1 MAFNLSMKNEAEK
14 QGSGV
19 EKNDSQHFHLSM
31 KNATGNGGATQA
43 KEPEGLSLPTLEPA
57 TPARRTG
64 GFGDTLKRIGQG
76 ILSGVTR
83 RAANTSEKLGTVM
96 DLHGGTAMRGVY
108 EDQVQMLDQ
117 EIAAL
122 ERLLRDPTMTPQEI
136 LEAQEALTQR
146 KQQRDIYTNAIRSNE
161 NTGKGI
167 HETVDTADSFA
178 QEQAKKSVEGTSGVG
193 RAALSFVP
201 TATEI
206 ALDVGLN
213 KLLPLG
219 ANKRFGLGYLARA
232 ASEGGA
238 SEMEYRQSRD
248 KERLMPQAVQFAGI
262 FGGKPEDYLPK
273 DEYDA
278 QKAAQRGMIA
288 SAGVAAGSLAS
299 AAVNK
304 GVLSL
309 LKNKGLQNYVI
320 PNVLKGGL
328 NATAFAGGDVAMREL
343 ARASTEDEYTP
354 DWKQVGGEL
363 ATAFAFGVVT
373 EFISTAAITR
383 QNKAYMRQ
391 LNKNLEKG
399 YEYTK
404 SIMQDP
410 RATVEQRAAGA
421 NSVMQMADELD
432 NALNNMQVVG
442 AQKEVN
448 AIREFLNSVRGEM
461 TGYLA
466 DATAQ
471 AAGNI
476 GGVAGGL
483 ANVAPP
489 ATPANVQQPTQPVTP
504 VQPTPSPAAS
514 QANMAGMAATT
525 PAAAQVQPTQQPAAP
540 RAVQP
545 QENMAPAAR
554 RNTVPAQ
561 EEGLSLPSL
570 EEVAEQQGRTPYGIK
585 YDQAGEAAIRMVAE
599 DITAGKSAD
608 QLMLAAAEAHKS
620 YQALQASIPYGVPYT
635 EDQMVTLHLLD
646 LAESFYES
654 AAQNPQR
661 TLEQI
666 TEVLKSEAPAL
677 PANNQIGGMNHE
689 QSAGAEPAVAGAG
702 TASELLDGG
711 QERDADI
718 RTGGQTGGVAEGAE
732 QRPVVAGIEQVQTAN
747 QRQDLARN
755 LRGEKVSSRSLGLSA
770 GTDTANL
777 TVVPAESWDEQMRE
791 TAQRVERDTGKSV
804 TYVLGRIQIKDANG
818 NIRRVRGVY
827 SPAGIIIQA
836 DNLGVNINQIAD
848 HEIYHDLSENNPGLD
863 AKVEERIREQF
874 TPEQFNKILDQYIEK
889 LNGIIDLPED
899 ATPDEL
905 EAAVKAIKNEIFA
918 DAYAGINAFGA
929 HAETLGGAVNDV
941 TNERL
946 GMRGGEYAAATD
958 RTTGPP
964 ERYSYGGRN
973 ANRADLDALAEAERL
988 EMQGV
993 DDETIRQMTGWHRGM
1008 EGKWRFEIDDSGMTY
1023 RRGGDAYFRSAHPEY
1038 VEYWDLLNRMLSGE
1052 LLPEAD
1058 EARLKELDSI
1068 WAHEYGRLS
1077 KNVDRGNA
1085 TLADIID
1092 HPELFRNYPQLRFT
1106 RVRFEELPRGTRGQY
1121 DTERNAITLDNS
1133 LRSAPENTLVH
1144 EIQHAIQEAEGFAGG
1159 SSVDSW
1165 RSKLAADQRRGIEEA
1180 DAKVREIFESMPDD
1194 VKNKV
1199 RAINR
1204 ANADQDW
1211 DTAIRLENELYDE
1224 GYGDL
1229 FAAYEDAHF
1238 DRLAARERQKNA
1250 DLDEEAYNLYLN
1262 TAGEIEARDV
1272 TARRTMTPE
1281 ERRTTAPARADE
1293 RTVYADDADGLS
1305 LPGLEK
1311 EKPGTLE
1318 TKVRFSLDEPV
1329 EATPDLLAIHNM
1341 TEKNLRDAL
1350 ELGGLPMPSI
1360 AVVKAEAGHSKYGP
1374 ISLVFGT
1381 DTIDPQITK
1390 RNKVYGGDAYTPT
1403 APRMGYK
1410 LDSRTAKEMRKRV
1423 DGILGDEA
1431 GLVSPLLDEDNLSD
1445 KITREGGDFA
1455 AAYRNN
1461 DALRYAYLKESGL
1474 ADRIPTTEKKWS
1486 SYASNYQLKKL
1497 NEAFDIKNLREMGYE
1512 ELMAHEPEIREL
1524 LVQTMI
1530 DEKGLEGKKADAMR
1544 SIYAEKPF
1552 TYARL
1557 ESITHD
1563 AARML
1568 ASEGEEEVD
1577 AAAFNDMLREA
1588 FEEAGTKERFDE
1600 WLQELGSGIIEKKGI
1615 RNNRD
1620 FYTPS
1625 GNRRSFEA
1633 LYDDYT
1639 LENIVKAMRGGEDR
1653 GENVMGVSAT
1663 SLQSVTTPSYGSI
1676 EDIKRDSTR
1685 LGAVKEEEYEARKAA
1700 IDERINEAL
1709 ETIYNTTKHWS
1720 DNRFIEYDSI
1730 AEAIINAARGARTA
1744 NSIMRSM
1751 QKDGYD
1757 IKPEVAEEL
1766 KAIYNDTATMPTEYF
1781 EAKPQRAVDFNEA
1794 LAAVVPDSM
1803 DAGLI
1808 ERLRTA
1814 GLNVVEYA
1822 ADDDADRLEK
1832 VNSIPNA
1839 RFSVDD
1845 EPQGLSLPELEDED
1859 VDKGAPAPYNTE
1871 QSNSARGNEMEQ
1883 PSTDDYGK
1891 KLTPEQ
1897 QEFFKDSK
1905 IRDEQ
1910 GALMRLYHGSRSM
1923 AFTEF
1928 DLYEGVWL
1936 TPDRRYAEIY
1946 ATDWHNW
1953 RDDDPDLRYDR
1964 SDLNGLEPEVY
1975 DDPDLRIYSMYANIK
1990 NPLDIGE
1997 VNIPLSFGKIKQL
2010 ARNMGADFSEVDEI
2024 AKNYMEEYT
2033 YQLTRSHEFIELA
2046 KKHGFDGMAA
2056 EEDERTTFCAFDA
2069 PNQVK
2074 LTSNKNPTAV
2084 PDIRFS
2090 VDDTPAPKKREKK
2103 KPPKESL
2110 PIIAKRELRQDM
2122 LNLFSIPAGQRAELG
2137 EIIDQY
2143 ADRIL
2148 RQGNL
2153 GQRDMDAFFD
2163 RMYAEGVMSVAAE
2176 DYYQDARRA
2185 ITGRR
2190 IYVNDSTKE
2199 EFGDDW
2205 NNFRRRAFASG
2216 LYLVNDR
2223 TAPGVDVVNME
2234 LSSLMPGTF
2243 DEDTYDMKGVL
2254 ERAVQLAEEG
2264 KDQKMS
2270 LAEYTAMLAEQEY
2283 VSEDEILSNIERQM
2297 DWLLR
2302 TFAQKAQLEL
2312 TLRDR
2317 TGVKL
2322 AQASDKSK
2330 QRVENE
2336 KAREAQ
2342 RRAKDRERRREME
2355 QRQRDRRE
2363 LQELQQKTLKQL
2375 QWLSKNR
2382 YRAPEQLRAAWDEV
2396 LGDIDIYAVSA
2407 ANEMNWSNKYG
2418 ATWRDLADMYKDAQ
2432 KNDPN
2437 FLPSKELERI
2447 VTRLDADKIEDM
2459 DPAALADLYKAAVG
2473 LRTEFYNR
2481 NNVINDEQ
2489 HRLFSEVYTDAKG
2502 EIGRAASG
2510 YTGKKLDKFLNM
2522 EQLTPMNFLERMG
2535 GWDTDGAWYSM
2546 ARQLE
2551 QGERE
2556 MRDYR
2561 VKAERQLEDFLREH
2575 EEWVKKADG
2584 QGKDAIWYE
2593 LEVPQLLELGMGD
2606 KPIFGPTVKVYMTP
2620 AQKVHMYLESKSY
2633 DNLRHMVGGRTFAD
2647 KKLYSEGK
2655 RQEAFAQGRTVKL
2668 APETVKKIVSN
2679 LTPEEQELAK
2689 VLEDYYN
2696 NFAAKKINEKSNIL
2710 YGYDK
2715 AMSKN
2720 YAPIYTNR
2728 NYVNSEIGVFDTTAE
2743 GVGNLKARQYSKN
2756 PSYNIGAFDAF
2767 ERHIDQTA
2775 RFVGM
2780 AIPARN
2786 WQTLLNYREQNNS
2799 MGDVITHKWG
2809 EEAKRYITDLL
2820 TTLQG
2825 GGRAGKKTLEGAADK
2840 LLSNYVTAVFG
2851 ANPGIVFKQ
2860 AASFPQFAAA
2870 LGWENVPSVGQ
2881 MLHVDENII
2890 NAYTSEL
2897 AYRQLGYATPETA
2910 QLKNNPNF
2918 LDSNKATRFL
2928 LRGGAITAMDAGT
2941 VKRAWPWAEN
2951 KVRREYPELEVGTEE
2966 QIRNGESP
2974 FYRKVAE
2981 EFENAVS
2988 MTQPMYDEMHRPEI
3002 MKNGSGIQRA
3012 FTMFKTVPLQ
3022 QYNSLR
3028 RSFGELQAA
3037 KQKAERANDT
3047 QKPEAEEQ
3055 EKAAAKKAGAAV
3067 TATLASVLMLE
3078 AVEMLNQLAKN
3089 RGKNYRNDEGEMTAG
3104 SVGERLARNATGD
3117 LAGMVIG
3124 GDELTDILANWFLG
3138 EKWYGIEIPGGEQ
3151 LNDIIDAA
3159 GGAAGTIQKIITEG
3173 ANILANGGDLG
3184 EYFRRNAGDYAGAAK
3199 ELAEKLAMYLG
3210 GLPVQNIEKY
3220 ILGAMQTISP
3230 ELYAGMEDIFDTP
3243 TKNDLKGLSG
3253 GALATRADHILKA
3266 RGVEISGET
3275 AAALAELYE
3284 AGQKTSIPPDT
3295 PPSITI
3301 NGEDRKLNAYQR
3313 QTYDLV
3319 WSANVERALDD
3330 LTSSSIYRQATPEE
3344 QAKMIGKVYDYAAEK
3359 AKGVLFDDYETKSS
3373 TAKADDMLGAGS
3385 SIAEWAAWS
3394 VSAKDEDRATQY
3406 EQVLASDMSESAKL
3420 AAIGNLIGTDME
3432 TDAGNPTQWAKL
3444 NTAVKDGY
3452 SVEEAI
3458 GLMQSDNLDDYMKWR
3473 ESDAKAAGVKAGTYI
3488 EFRNTLSGTTAD
3500 KDASGKTIS
3509 GSKKK
3514 KVLAYINSLDLT
3526 AAQKDALYY
3535 DAGYTQSTIG
3545 DAPWHG
3551 GELQGLSLPTLG
3563 SQQQEPQGELQGL
3576 SLPKLGG

>member
-1 MAFNLSMKNEAEK
+1 MVTIKKIGTGETI
-14 QGSGV
+14 GSSEQNKTQPLAGKTGLNNQPAQSSEPGV
-19 EKNDSQHFHLSM
+19 TIRRIS
-31 KNATGNGGATQA
+31 TGEVLGTTQR

-167 HETVDTADSFA
+167 HETVDQGLKYA
-178 QEQAKKSVEGTSGVG
+178 QEQAEKSVEGTSGVG

-238 SEMEYRQSRD
+238 SEAEYRNKAGENYD
-248 KERLMPQAVQFAGI
+248 PQA
-262 FGGKPEDYLPK
+262 
-273 DEYDA
+273 
-278 QKAAQRGMIA
+278 AAQRGMIA

-304 GVLSL
+304 GVLGL

-373 EFISTAAITR
+373 EFISTAAITG

-391 LNKNLEKG
+391 LNQNLEKG

-448 AIREFLNSVRGEM
+448 AIRDFLASVRAEM

-466 DATAQ
+466 DAAPQ
-471 AAGNI
+471 SAGNI
-476 GGVAGGL
+476 GGMTGGL
-483 ANVAPP
+483 ATVAPP
-489 ATPANVQQPTQPVTP
+489 TTPANVQQPTQPTAP
-504 VQPTPSPAAS
+504 VQQAPSPAAS
-514 QANMAGMAATT
+514 PANVAGMAATT
-525 PAAAQVQPTQQPAAP
+525 PTAAPAQPAQQPAAP
-540 RAVQP
+540 QAVQP
-545 QENMAPAAR
+545 QASMAPAAK
-554 RNTVPAQ
+554 RNTAPAQ
-561 EEGLSLPSL
+561 QEGLSLPSL

-608 QLMLAAAEAHKS
+608 QLMQAAAEAHKS

-666 TEVLKSEAPAL
+666 TEVLKSPSPAL
-677 PANNQIGGMNHE
+677 PANNQIGGMNNE
-689 QSAGAEPAVAGAG
+689 QSAGAEPAVAGPA
-702 TASELLDGG
+702 ANELLDGG
-711 QERDADI
+711 QKRDVDLRA
-718 RTGGQTGGVAEGAE
+718 GGQTGRVAEGAE
-732 QRPVVAGIEQVQTAN
+732 QRPAVAGIEQVQTAN
-747 QRQDLARN
+747 QRQDLARH

-848 HEIYHDLSENNPGLD
+848 HEIYHDLSENDPGLD

-874 TPEQFNKILDQYIEK
+874 TPEQFDKILDKYIDK
-889 LNGIIDLPED
+889 LNGIISLSED

-905 EAAVKAIKNEIFA
+905 EAAIKEIKNEIFA

-1008 EGKWRFEIDDSGMTY
+1008 EGKWRFEIDDSGMKY

-1038 VEYWDLLNRMLSGE
+1038 AEYQGLMERMLGGE

-1058 EARLKELDSI
+1058 EARLQELDDT
-1068 WAHEYGRLS
+1068 WGREYGRLS
-1077 KNVDRGNA
+1077 ERVDRGNA
-1085 TLADIID
+1085 TLADIVE

-1106 RVRFEELPRGTRGQY
+1106 RVRFEDLPRGVRGQY
-1121 DTERNAITLDNS
+1121 YADGNEITLDNS
-1133 LRSAPENTLVH
+1133 LRGAPEDTLVH
-1144 EIQHAIQEAEGFAGG
+1144 EVQHAIQNAEGFTNG

-1165 RSKLAADQRRGIEEA
+1165 RSTLAADQRRSIEEA
-1180 DAKVREIFESMPDD
+1180 DAKVRRIFASMPED

-1211 DTAIRLENELYDE
+1211 DTAIQLENELYDE

-1238 DRLAARERQKNA
+1238 DRLAANEKQKNA
-1250 DLDEEAYNLYLN
+1250 DLDAEAVDKYLN

-1272 TARRTMTPE
+1272 TARRGMTPE
-1281 ERRTTAPARADE
+1281 ERRATAPARADE
-1293 RTVYADDADGLS
+1293 RTVYADDENGLS
-1305 LPGLEK
+1305 LPSLEPK
-1311 EKPGTLE
+1311 T
-1318 TKVRFSLDEPV
+1318 RFSLDEPV
-1329 EATPDLLAIHNM
+1329 EETETLVAQHNLDDD
-1341 TEKNLRDAL
+1341 KLRRMM
-1350 ELGGLPMPSI
+1350 ELGAIPSPSI
-1360 AVVKAEAGHSKYGP
+1360 AIVRADQGHAMYGP
-1374 ISLVFGT
+1374 YSIVFPRET
-1381 DTIDPQITK
+1381 VDPQADS
-1390 RNKVYGGDAYTPT
+1390 RNKVYGSDAWTPT
-1403 APRMGYK
+1403 HSNARVEREVNYDVLQAIDDRIDELSSQVAGGTFHTSSALGSLGFDDATEMTEEQIAERLANRDEVRAAYLAAQGETLEPIKR
-1410 LDSRTAKEMRKRV
+1410 AKEWNKYGNDFLR
-1423 DGILGDEA
+1423 LF
-1431 GLVSPLLDEDNLSD
+1431 LDEVDPQRLAQINADLMEGADVREALGAEYDTIRGLLREYYANMNEGYLQKMAQRKGWTPEETD
-1445 KITREGGDFA
+1445 KQREIRIDKSMENVTDFTVEDFA
-1455 AAYRNN
+1455 KDAWAFYEDGGKTKGEIDRAATS
-1461 DALRYAYLKESGL
+1461 DALRERVDDKEVEAWVKEQLDGL
-1474 ADRIPTTEKKWS
+1474 
-1486 SYASNYQLKKL
+1486 L
-1497 NEAFDIKNLREMGYE
+1497 
-1512 ELMAHEPEIREL
+1512 
-1524 LVQTMI
+1524 
-1530 DEKGLEGKKADAMR
+1530 GK
-1544 SIYAEKPF
+1544 
-1552 TYARL
+1552 
-1557 ESITHD
+1557 
-1563 AARML
+1563 
-1568 ASEGEEEVD
+1568 
-1577 AAAFNDMLREA
+1577 
-1588 FEEAGTKERFDE
+1588 
-1600 WLQELGSGIIEKKGI
+1600 SGIWNGKDPYNARGDRK
-1615 RNNRD
+1615 
-1620 FYTPS
+1620 
-1625 GNRRSFEA
+1625 SFA
-1633 LYDDYT
+1633 QLHWPVT
-1639 LENIVKAMRGGEDR
+1639 AENIVRAMNLAKDR
-1653 GENVMGVSAT
+1653 GSGYWGVGASGLHAVATTDFKTVGQMHEEEHRLHQESEEDYAARFAELDEELKNAVQEVMR
-1663 SLQSVTTPSYGSI
+1663 TT
-1676 EDIKRDSTR
+1676 KHHADSSF
-1685 LGAVKEEEYEARKAA
+1685 EEYEIVGDVIMQAA
-1700 IDERINEAL
+1700 QGEH
-1709 ETIYNTTKHWS
+1709 T
-1720 DNRFIEYDSI
+1720 
-1730 AEAIINAARGARTA
+1730 AEAVRRAF
-1744 NSIMRSM
+1744 
-1751 QKDGYD
+1751 QKEGYD
-1757 IKPEVAEEL
+1757 IKPETAQMVADMCKRAAE
-1766 KAIYNDTATMPTEYF
+1766 IPTGYF
-1781 EAKPQRAVDFNEA
+1781 EAKPKRVVGFDEA
-1794 LAAVVPDSM
+1794 LALVAPDN
-1803 DAGLI
+1803 AP
-1808 ERLRTA
+1808 
-1814 GLNVVEYA
+1814 
-1822 ADDDADRLEK
+1822 ADIKKWAEENFRQVLTYEEGNEDQRREL
-1832 VNSIPNA
+1832 VNNIPKA

-1845 EPQGLSLPELEDED
+1845 MDELSLPELEEE
-1859 VDKGAPAPYNTE
+1859 KHEAPAPYSGAAILQESTIDKYLKDYAAPGTPNYAQAYIAWMDPQDFINLTTSRGGREIIE
-1871 QSNSARGNEMEQ
+1871 QTKKPLNADEFAKATQQNPLQLNIDHETGEITGHEGRHRAAALRDAGVEKIPVLLFDSGNKYDKAPIDILKLHGQDFGSSKSYADLYVHDLLPLSYENRGEIIKRFGTQRAIDRFNEKYNGTQ
-1883 PSTDDYGK
+1883 SLRYSTDD
-1891 KLTPEQ
+1891 T
-1897 QEFFKDSK
+1897 
-1905 IRDEQ
+1905 
-1910 GALMRLYHGSRSM
+1910 
-1923 AFTEF
+1923 TE
-1928 DLYEGVWL
+1928 
-1936 TPDRRYAEIY
+1936 
-1946 ATDWHNW
+1946 
-1953 RDDDPDLRYDR
+1953 
-1964 SDLNGLEPEVY
+1964 
-1975 DDPDLRIYSMYANIK
+1975 
-1990 NPLDIGE
+1990 
-1997 VNIPLSFGKIKQL
+1997 
-2010 ARNMGADFSEVDEI
+2010 
-2024 AKNYMEEYT
+2024 
-2033 YQLTRSHEFIELA
+2033 
-2046 KKHGFDGMAA
+2046 
-2056 EEDERTTFCAFDA
+2056 
-2069 PNQVK
+2069 
-2074 LTSNKNPTAV
+2074 
-2084 PDIRFS
+2084 
-2090 VDDTPAPKKREKK
+2090 TPAKQTKAEKPAKREKK
-2103 KPPKESL
+2103 KPPQESL

-2190 IYVNDSTKE
+2190 IYVNDIIKGD
-2199 EFGDDW
+2199 FGDEW
-2205 NNFRRRAFASG
+2205 NDFRKRAFAAG

-2223 TAPGVDVVNME
+2223 TAPGVDVVNAE

-2620 AQKVHMYLESKSY
+2620 AQKVHLYLESKSY

-2870 LGWENVPSVGQ
+2870 LGWENAPSVGQ

-3037 KQKAERANDT
+3037 KQKVERANDT

-3089 RGKNYRNDEGEMTAG
+3089 RGKNYRNDEGELTAG

-3210 GLPVQNIEKY
+3210 GLPVQNVEKY

-3253 GALATRADHILKA
+3253 DALATRADHILKA
-3266 RGVEISGET
+3266 RGVEISDET

-3295 PPSITI
+3295 PSSITV

-3330 LTSSSIYRQATPEE
+3330 LTSSSIYRQATLEE
-3344 QAKMIGKVYDYAAEK
+3344 QAKMIDKVYDYAAEK

-3406 EQVLASDMSESAKL
+3406 EQVLASDMSENAKL

-3432 TDAGNPTQWAKL
+3432 TDARNPTQWAKL

>member
-57 TPARRTG
+57 TPAQRTG

-96 DLHGGTAMRGVY
+96 ELHGGTAMRGVY

-146 KQQRDIYTNAIRSNE
+146 KRQRDIYTNAIRSNE

-304 GVLSL
+304 GVLGL

-391 LNKNLEKG
+391 LNQNLEKG

-514 QANMAGMAATT
+514 PANVAGMAATT
-525 PAAAQVQPTQQPAAP
+525 PTATPAQPTQQPAAP

-1008 EGKWRFEIDDSGMTY
+1008 EGKWRFEIDDSKMEY

-1058 EARLKELDSI
+1058 EARLKELDST

-1144 EIQHAIQEAEGFAGG
+1144 EIQHAIQETEGFAGG

-1238 DRLAARERQKNA
+1238 DRLTARERQKNA
-1250 DLDEEAYNLYLN
+1250 DLDEEAYNLYHN

-1272 TARRTMTPE
+1272 TARRAMTPE
-1281 ERRTTAPARADE
+1281 ERRATAPARADN
-1293 RTVYADDADGLS
+1293 RTVFADDLEAYAAGEVRYSLDPDDEHDRETLAFLDGQPTEKVYRAMQIIDGKLYPPMAARVKDASGKKS
-1305 LPGLEK
+1305 LVQPSELGAWEQSAERPELIRNGNKFDLDKANGSSIQAAYNPYFHTSRSPLNDQFSSAYKRDNIVIVEGEIPTSELTSGYRAQYAKDPVGEMKWHSGPVSSKLPPEK
-1311 EKPGTLE
+1311 ERRVILSRWFKP
-1318 TKVRFSLDEPV
+1318 VR
-1329 EATPDLLAIHNM
+1329 
-1341 TEKNLRDAL
+1341 
-1350 ELGGLPMPSI
+1350 
-1360 AVVKAEAGHSKYGP
+1360 
-1374 ISLVFGT
+1374 
-1381 DTIDPQITK
+1381 
-1390 RNKVYGGDAYTPT
+1390 
-1403 APRMGYK
+1403 
-1410 LDSRTAKEMRKRV
+1410 
-1423 DGILGDEA
+1423 
-1431 GLVSPLLDEDNLSD
+1431 
-1445 KITREGGDFA
+1445 
-1455 AAYRNN
+1455 
-1461 DALRYAYLKESGL
+1461 
-1474 ADRIPTTEKKWS
+1474 
-1486 SYASNYQLKKL
+1486 
-1497 NEAFDIKNLREMGYE
+1497 
-1512 ELMAHEPEIREL
+1512 
-1524 LVQTMI
+1524 
-1530 DEKGLEGKKADAMR
+1530 
-1544 SIYAEKPF
+1544 
-1552 TYARL
+1552 
-1557 ESITHD
+1557 
-1563 AARML
+1563 
-1568 ASEGEEEVD
+1568 
-1577 AAAFNDMLREA
+1577 
-1588 FEEAGTKERFDE
+1588 
-1600 WLQELGSGIIEKKGI
+1600 
-1615 RNNRD
+1615 
-1620 FYTPS
+1620 
-1625 GNRRSFEA
+1625 
-1633 LYDDYT
+1633 
-1639 LENIVKAMRGGEDR
+1639 
-1653 GENVMGVSAT
+1653 
-1663 SLQSVTTPSYGSI
+1663 
-1676 EDIKRDSTR
+1676 
-1685 LGAVKEEEYEARKAA
+1685 
-1700 IDERINEAL
+1700 
-1709 ETIYNTTKHWS
+1709 
-1720 DNRFIEYDSI
+1720 
-1730 AEAIINAARGARTA
+1730 
-1744 NSIMRSM
+1744 
-1751 QKDGYD
+1751 
-1757 IKPEVAEEL
+1757 
-1766 KAIYNDTATMPTEYF
+1766 
-1781 EAKPQRAVDFNEA
+1781 
-1794 LAAVVPDSM
+1794 VVPDAEVAQTVKELL
-1803 DAGLI
+1803 DGENI
-1808 ERLRTA
+1808 EIPY
-1814 GLNVVEYA
+1814 NVVTPSLREE
-1822 ADDDADRLEK
+1822 LEK
-1832 VNSIPNA
+1832 IGVPVVGGETP

-1845 EPQGLSLPELEDED
+1845 EPQGLSLPSLEEE
-1859 VDKGAPAPYNTE
+1859 KPEMLE
-1871 QSNSARGNEMEQ
+1871 QMEERLQALNEEYQEIEHRRQAFQEQ
-1883 PSTDDYGK
+1883 PEYKEFMAAISAPREGSRFVKDEGLDAAMKKYAEWEKASGLSGTAKRGEELRGEMRTLHRQIEEAKQQALEKAREDYRAQYSPEMATKYAAKAARKFGTTTRFDRAGY
-1891 KLTPEQ
+1891 LTTN
-1897 QEFFKDSK
+1897 
-1905 IRDEQ
+1905 
-1910 GALMRLYHGSRSM
+1910 GALLDFSQGQGYRVQDHR
-1923 AFTEF
+1923 EI
-1928 DLYEGVWL
+1928 
-1936 TPDRRYAEIY
+1936 AEIL
-1946 ATDWHNW
+1946 DFLP
-1953 RDDDPDLRYDR
+1953 DDHEYSDGLIEFMNLGNIRMQSYGIDVSKAPNAKQVPVLRR
-1964 SDLNGLEPEVY
+1964 FFNS
-1975 DDPDLRIYSMYANIK
+1975 
-1990 NPLDIGE
+1990 LDGE
-1997 VNIPLSFGKIKQL
+1997 VTV
-2010 ARNMGADFSEVDEI
+2010 DFSKENGDSAGSIDYPEG
-2024 AKNYMEEYT
+2024 
-2033 YQLTRSHEFIELA
+2033 TRADRILADINRYFETGVVPELS
-2046 KKHGFDGMAA
+2046 
-2056 EEDERTTFCAFDA
+2056 E
-2069 PNQVK
+2069 
-2074 LTSNKNPTAV
+2074 TAQFHT
-2084 PDIRFS
+2084 RFS
-2090 VDDTPAPKKREKK
+2090 VDDAEDTIEEYTQEDEDREESIFRTGWMRRNKSLIDAVIENRPQTETRAFKDWFGDSKAVNVQGDPLLVFHGAGARFTTFDNGGKPNWFSSNPMYAVEYASYQNRTERMLPSSKIYAGSEDRMIPAYIRAENPADFGDTDGYFEGNIRQLAQRTGIPAHELIDVWQKVGQKGRIWETVNTPEMVKLLREYGFDSVKAVENGTKTWGVFDSNQAKSAVANSGRFDRERGDIRYSVDDAPAPKKREKK

-2264 KDQKMS
+2264 KDQKMP

-2447 VTRLDADKIEDM
+2447 VTRLDADKIADM

-2489 HRLFSEVYTDAKG
+2489 HRLFSEVYTDAKR
-2502 EIGRAASG
+2502 EIESAPGG
-2510 YTGKKLDKFLNM
+2510 FTGKKLDKFLNM
-2522 EQLTPMNFLERMG
+2522 EQLTPMNYLERMG
-2535 GWDTDGAWYSM
+2535 GWDTDGAWFSM

-2561 VKAERQLEDFLREH
+2561 VKAEKQLEGFLREH
-2575 EEWVKKADG
+2575 EDWVKKADG

-2593 LEVPQLLELGMGD
+2593 LEVPELLELGMGD
-2606 KPIFGPTVKVYMTP
+2606 KPIFGNSVKVYMTP

-2633 DNLRHMVGGRTFAD
+2633 DNLRHMAGGRTFAD

-2668 APETVKKIVSN
+2668 APETVKKIVSD
-2679 LTPEEQELAK
+2679 LTDEEMELAK
-2689 VLEDYYN
+2689 ALEDYYN
-2696 NFAAKKINEKSNIL
+2696 NFAAKRINEKSNIL

-2767 ERHIDQTA
+2767 EKHIDQTA

-2786 WQTLLNYREQNNS
+2786 WQTLINWREKNNS

-2809 EEAKRYITDLL
+2809 EESKRYITDLL

-2870 LGWENVPSVGQ
+2870 LGWENAPSAGQ
-2881 MLHVDENII
+2881 MLRVDEDLI

-2897 AYRQLGYATPETA
+2897 AYRTLGYATPETA

-2928 LRGGAITAMDAGT
+2928 FRGGAITAMDAGT

-2951 KVRREYPELEVGTEE
+2951 KVRREYPELEAGTEE

-3210 GLPVQNIEKY
+3210 GLPVQNVEKY

-3253 GALATRADHILKA
+3253 DALATRADHILKA

-3344 QAKMIGKVYDYAAEK
+3344 QAKMIDKVYDYAAEK

-3526 AAQKDALYY
+3526 GAQKDALYY

-3551 GELQGLSLPTLG
+3551 GELQGLSLPSLPSLPSAG
-3563 SQQQEPQGELQGL
+3563 GQQAQGELQGL
-3576 SLPKLGG
+3576 SLPSLNG